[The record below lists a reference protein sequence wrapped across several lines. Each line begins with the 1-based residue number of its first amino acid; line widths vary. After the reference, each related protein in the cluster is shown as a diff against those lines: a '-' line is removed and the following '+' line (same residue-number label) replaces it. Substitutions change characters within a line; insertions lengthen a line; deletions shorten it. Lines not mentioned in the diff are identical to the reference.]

1 MNLPCNQSQ
10 LLKNTNS
17 KLSFSKCKPKNENLV
32 QFELPLKVDDSGS
45 EIQSLS
51 SSSVIDQS
59 LPLKVSD
66 SSSETQS
73 VPSNSAVDQP
83 HFLDVSRS
91 NSKSDIKAADRVL
104 PEASINLKNEEFL
117 TSNVASNKTSFPSL
131 VKVNSDLP
139 TLKTKE
145 HTYKY
150 DIANIRY
157 RGSNLSGIQR
167 KKIIQNVFVPNSFF
181 HYPKADGRQTETVSM
196 VMLLYKHGL
205 WILFSLCIIW
215 S

>member
-51 SSSVIDQS
+51 SNSVIDQS

-83 HFLDVSRS
+83 HF
-91 NSKSDIKAADRVL
+91 
-104 PEASINLKNEEFL
+104 
-117 TSNVASNKTSFPSL
+117 
-131 VKVNSDLP
+131 
-139 TLKTKE
+139 
-145 HTYKY
+145 
-150 DIANIRY
+150 
-157 RGSNLSGIQR
+157 
-167 KKIIQNVFVPNSFF
+167 
-181 HYPKADGRQTETVSM
+181 
-196 VMLLYKHGL
+196 
-205 WILFSLCIIW
+205 
-215 S
+215 